1 MKDLLFIFAL
11 GLSVAAC
18 HHASVEDN
26 DPVEVG
32 AYVVSITVNKPTAN
46 STVTKGNFMP
56 IDVAFKRN
64 GDSIIH
70 NILLEIVDNK
80 NAVVQTI
87 LEQHAH
93 VKGTFNF
100 SDVSAFK
107 PTTAGS
113 FKFRA
118 TTTDDDKLQPNT
130 KEILFTVN

>member
-1 MKDLLFIFAL
+1 
-11 GLSVAAC
+11 
-18 HHASVEDN
+18 
-26 DPVEVG
+26 
-32 AYVVSITVNKPTAN
+32 
-46 STVTKGNFMP
+46 MP

-130 KEILFTVN
+130 KEILFTVNWLSMLCPCFQKVKLTENAYCLLSIA